1 LETVRYQRNHIRDK
15 EESVMDREVLLE
27 LARLSERSSLIDDG
41 LYKKYDVKRGLR
53 NGDGTGVLVGLTHI
67 GDVIGYER
75 ADGAV
80 KPIHGKLLYRGIAVR
95 DLVRGFQG
103 EGRPGFD
110 ETVFLLLFGR
120 LPSSGELDLF
130 STSLAKLR
138 DLPEYFTEDMILKLK
153 GRDIMN
159 MLARCVLA
167 LYTLDENAD
176 DLSTQN
182 ILEQSMSLI
191 ARFPTII
198 AYAYH
203 AMRHRYHRKPLAIRH
218 PKGHLHTAEN
228 FLYLLKGS
236 GKYTELDAMTLDLV
250 LVLHAEHGGGNNS
263 SFTTHVV
270 SSSGTDTYS
279 AIAAAIGSLKG
290 PLHGGAN
297 LKVMGMMDVIKE
309 HVSDW
314 RDDEEVSQY
323 VSKILSGNAFD
334 GSGKIYGLGHA
345 VYTLSDPRAVLLK
358 EQARELAGEK
368 GRLDEFDLYTTIE
381 RVAPKAFSA
390 FKGTPVVIAPNVDFY
405 SGFVYDCLGIPREV
419 YTPLFAM
426 ARIAGWCAHRLEE
439 LISSRKIIRP
449 AYKNVARI
457 RRYPFL
463 AERTEQRGCFF

>member
-1 LETVRYQRNHIRDK
+1 MDK
-15 EESVMDREVLLE
+15 SILQGFAEM
-27 LARLSERSSLIDDG
+27 SERSSLIDDG
-41 LYKKYDVKRGLR
+41 LYKRYDVKRGLR

-75 ADGAV
+75 VDGTV
-80 KPIHGKLLYRGIAVR
+80 KPIDGKLLYRGIELR
-95 DLVRGFQG
+95 DIVGGFQQ

-110 ETVFLLLFGR
+110 ETVFLLLFGG
-120 LPSSGELDLF
+120 LPTKGELELF
-130 STSLAKLR
+130 SAYLAQLR

-176 DLSTQN
+176 DLSTLN
-182 ILEQSMSLI
+182 ILKQSINLI
-191 ARFPTII
+191 AKFPTIT

-203 AMRHRYHRKPLAIRH
+203 AMRHRYHHKPLAIRY
-218 PKGHLHTAEN
+218 PIQHLHTAEN
-228 FLYLLKGS
+228 FLSMLKGAT
-236 GKYTELDAMTLDLV
+236 KYTPLDARTLDLV

-297 LKVMGMMDVIKE
+297 LKVMSMMDEVKGS
-309 HVSDW
+309 VGDW
-314 RDDEEVSQY
+314 RDDEEVRHY
-323 VSKILSGNAFD
+323 LMKILNGDAFD

-358 EQARELAGEK
+358 EQALELAKEK

-381 RVAPKAFSA
+381 RVAPKAFSEFRGNSA
-390 FKGTPVVIAPNVDFY
+390 VIAPNVDFY

-449 AYKNVARI
+449 AYKNVAGSL
-457 RRYPFL
+457 RYLPL
-463 AERTEQRGCFF
+463 VERNERTGCSP